1 MLEKYLQEIGL
12 NEKEAGVYLALLQ
25 VDSASVVDIAEKTKI
40 KRPTVYVVLE
50 TLAKKGLVSEVE
62 IGKKTHY
69 AAEPPERLETFV
81 ERQQLILGETAKRLK
96 DIIPQ
101 MKSVQRE
108 LGERPVLKYFDG
120 KEAAFHDSLAFFPS
134 GNESKEDTGYF
145 AFNRDL
151 IEEAFSQREIE
162 TIAKDRPA
170 RKIKAVSVYNYS
182 KQELPSDSLSDRTR
196 VDAKDFPI
204 KCDLSVYED
213 RVQFVTLGKR
223 ISSIFIQSRDVAD
236 TLKTL
241 IKLAKI
247 GAQAQKEQKK
257 AGE

>member
-12 NEKEAGVYLALLQ
+12 NEKEAVVYLALLQ
-25 VDSASVVDIAEKTKI
+25 VDSDSVVSIAEKTKI

-81 ERQQLILGETAKRLK
+81 EQQRVALDEHARRLK

-101 MKSVQRE
+101 MKRAQRG
-108 LGERPVLKYFDG
+108 LGERPILKYFDG
-120 KEAAFHDSLAFFPS
+120 KEAAFQDSLMFFLS
-134 GNESKEDTGYF
+134 TEAKEDTGYF
-145 AFNRDL
+145 VFNRDL
-151 IEEAFSQREIE
+151 IEEAFTQQEIE
-162 TIAKDRPA
+162 DVAKDRPA

-182 KQELPSDSLSDRTR
+182 KRELPSDDLSDRVR
-196 VDAKDFPI
+196 VDTKDFPI

-213 RVQFVTLGKR
+213 RVQFVTLTKR

-247 GAQAQKEQKK
+247 GAQAQIKK
-257 AGE
+257 VGE